1 MPVTV
6 DWRLKENLL
15 KNLCPT
21 GIQSHNSTYQMG
33 KNMKNA
39 NTVVVIV

>member
-15 KNLCPT
+15 KISVPQEFNL
-21 GIQSHNSTYQMG
+21 IILLIKWG
-33 KNMKNA
+33 K
-39 NTVVVIV
+39 T